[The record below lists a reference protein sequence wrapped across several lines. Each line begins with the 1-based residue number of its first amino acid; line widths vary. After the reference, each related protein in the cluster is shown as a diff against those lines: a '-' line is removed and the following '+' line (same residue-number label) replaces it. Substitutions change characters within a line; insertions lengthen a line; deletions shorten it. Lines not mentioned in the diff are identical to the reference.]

1 MTLIAIEG
9 RRLRSNLRIIDSL
22 TAIRLGFAERY
33 RRWRKY
39 RATVAELRQY
49 SDSELVE
56 LGISI
61 EQVALSLTRLVNDP
75 KKL

>member
-9 RRLRSNLRIIDSL
+9 RRLRSSLRIIDSL

-39 RATVAELRQY
+39 RVTVAELRQY
-49 SDSELVE
+49 ADGELVE
-56 LGISI
+56 LGISSYDI
-61 EQVALSLTRLVNDP
+61 EQVALTETLSE
-75 KKL
+75 